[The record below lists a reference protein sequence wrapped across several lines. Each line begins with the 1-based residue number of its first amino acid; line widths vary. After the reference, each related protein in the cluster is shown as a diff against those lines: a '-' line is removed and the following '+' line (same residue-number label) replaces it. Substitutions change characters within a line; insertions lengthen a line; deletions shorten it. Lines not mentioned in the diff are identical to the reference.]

1 MTSNQIVRIDQ
12 GGVNARIIAR
22 ETKTDFR
29 RVEAAGIRMPVCF
42 TSAEGKRTF
51 VRRFG
56 PMQLNMYFISVIART
71 QLESLDVL
79 KVEKTIRTQMDNVS
93 NSMNKSLDAAEALC
107 QHHGVTQLATYDT
120 QPLEMEVA
128 VISSTTRRYLEILVK
143 LDQLMPMLQ
152 TLEIH
157 DVLSLE
163 EVVNQRSILK
173 RQVRN
178 IALSVRGFANGL
190 RRRMHAPPA
199 AAGDGLSNAKGRP
212 DAPRATDRNEGEA
225 PGAAAGTALVD
236 GSGSPRETGVVDVS
250 VEATD
255 DGATAVGQLDDCAH

>member
-1 MTSNQIVRIDQ
+1 MTSSQIVRIDQ

-79 KVEKTIRTQMDNVS
+79 KVEKTIRTQMDNVC

-128 VISSTTRRYLEILVK
+128 VISSTTRRYLEILIK

-190 RRRMHAPPA
+190 RRRMHGPPA
-199 AAGDGLSNAKGRP
+199 VAGDGLPNLRGPSGAPLAPGRDGAEAPRP
-212 DAPRATDRNEGEA
+212 DADTDR
-225 PGAAAGTALVD
+225 VD
-236 GSGSPRETGVVDVS
+236 DSEPSRVVDVVDAS
-250 VEATD
+250 VDATD
-255 DGATAVGQLDDCAH
+255 DGSTVPGQLDDSAG

>member
-1 MTSNQIVRIDQ
+1 MTNSQIVRIDQ

-79 KVEKTIRTQMDNVS
+79 KVEKTIRTQMENVS
-93 NSMNKSLDAAEALC
+93 HSMNKSLDAAEALC

-128 VISSTTRRYLEILVK
+128 VISSTTRRYLEILGK

-190 RRRMHAPPA
+190 RRRMHAPA
-199 AAGDGLSNAKGRP
+199 AAVGDGPPMLDRPLEGSQLLAGDGVDTVVAESGGDPAADGDGRQLP
-212 DAPRATDRNEGEA
+212 AAEASVATGDVDDVIAPRESQDHPA
-225 PGAAAGTALVD
+225 
-236 GSGSPRETGVVDVS
+236 
-250 VEATD
+250 
-255 DGATAVGQLDDCAH
+255 